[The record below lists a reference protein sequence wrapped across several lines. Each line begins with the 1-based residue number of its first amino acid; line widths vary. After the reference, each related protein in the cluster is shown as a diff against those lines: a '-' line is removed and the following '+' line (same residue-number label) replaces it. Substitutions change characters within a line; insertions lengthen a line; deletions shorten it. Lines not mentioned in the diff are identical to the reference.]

1 MKKQE
6 KPKMYCSRKYIM
18 AKNVTEALR
27 KEKTT
32 AVHEIYID
40 NNWQEKNLAT
50 AIGFGVEVE
59 EE

>member
-1 MKKQE
+1 
-6 KPKMYCSRKYIM
+6 M